1 MLSSLHVHNFALIE
15 DALIEFTT
23 GFNVFT
29 GETGAGKSILIDAF
43 GIVLGNRA
51 STDYIRS
58 GADSYWVQATF
69 DLSKQIT
76 ARKVLEEWGIENQE
90 DILFLRRRVLKNG
103 KSQNTINGMQVP
115 LNMLSKIAAQLV
127 DIHGQHENQ
136 QLLRAGAPLD
146 IIDIYG
152 GTKLQEALDT
162 YREIYKE
169 HNLAKREY
177 TLLLEQTNNQQEIM
191 ERMEAQIKEIE
202 TAHILPKEDETLR
215 EQVQKLSNSGKILEA
230 VNSAHNLLDGDE
242 RKEGILEL
250 LTKASVVI
258 DKVKAY
264 DASLQV
270 VYEGMDNAWLTL
282 EDLRQTLGNYIAS
295 GDFEPNQLTVI
306 QERLDLLFRLKKKY
320 GGSLEEVAK
329 HLAKTQE
336 EYENIAFLDKK
347 LTLAQKKEQELEKE
361 MLAKAALLTECR
373 SVAAEKFTGL
383 VTMHIK
389 DLAMEQGIFK
399 AGFTLKDSCE
409 AKGRDSAEF
418 LFSANL
424 GMELKPLQKIASGGE
439 LSRLALAIKT
449 VLLEKS
455 GVSTMVF
462 DEIDTG
468 VGGVTAQ
475 KMAEKIAIIAKR
487 RQVLCIT
494 HLAQIACFADNHL
507 YITKATKDE
516 STVTLVKPL
525 AAEERVVEIMRM
537 TGGKSIT
544 STARENAVEILDM
557 AAKIKAAL

>member
-15 DALIEFTT
+15 DALIEFTP

-43 GIVLGNRA
+43 SIVLGNRA

-58 GADSYWVQATF
+58 GADSYWVQAVF
-69 DLSKQIT
+69 DLSDQKPVLQL
-76 ARKVLEEWGIENQE
+76 LEELGIENQE
-90 DILFLRRRVLKNG
+90 DTLFLRRRVLKNG
-103 KSQNTINGMQVP
+103 KSQATVNGMQIPVN
-115 LNMLSKIAAQLV
+115 LLSKIAAHLV

-136 QLLRAGAPLD
+136 QLLRTGAPLEM
-146 IIDIYG
+146 IDVYG
-152 GTKLQEALDT
+152 GTKLQELLSAYQEV
-162 YREIYKE
+162 YRAHGAASSEFAI
-169 HNLAKREY
+169 
-177 TLLLEQTNNQQEIM
+177 LLEQNQNRQEIM
-191 ERMEAQIKEIE
+191 ERLQAEITEIE
-202 TAHILPKEDETLR
+202 NAHILPKEDELLR

-230 VNSAHNLLDGDE
+230 VNLAHKLLDGDE
-242 RKEGILEL
+242 HKEGILDL
-250 LTKASVVI
+250 LTEASTTV
-258 DKVKAY
+258 DRVKSF
-264 DASLQV
+264 DSSLQA
-270 VYEGMDNAWLTL
+270 VYDGMDNAWLTL

-295 GDFEPNQLTVI
+295 GDFEPAQLTAI

-320 GGSLEEVAK
+320 GGTLEDVTKQLSEK
-329 HLAKTQE
+329 QE
-336 EYENIAFLDKK
+336 EYDGMAFLDKN
-347 LTLAQKKEQELEKE
+347 LALARKKKQELEQE
-361 MLAKAALLTECR
+361 MLAKAEALTNYR
-373 SVAAEKFTGL
+373 HQAAKAFTQL
-383 VTMHIK
+383 VTLHIK

-399 AGFTLKDSCE
+399 AGFARKDKCDI
-409 AKGRDSAEF
+409 KGQDAVEF

-475 KMAEKIAIIAKR
+475 KMAEKIAIISTK

-507 YITKATKDE
+507 YITKTIKGG
-516 STVTLVKPL
+516 STITMVKTLGPK
-525 AAEERVVEIMRM
+525 ERIEEIMRM
-537 TGGKSIT
+537 TGGKSTT
-544 STARENAVEILDM
+544 STAKENAVEILEM
-557 AAKIKAAL
+557 ATKIKNAL

>member
-15 DALIEFTT
+15 DALIEFTP

-43 GIVLGNRA
+43 SIVLGNRA

-58 GADSYWVQATF
+58 GADSYWVQAVF
-69 DLSKQIT
+69 DLSDQKPVLQL
-76 ARKVLEEWGIENQE
+76 LEELGIENQE
-90 DILFLRRRVLKNG
+90 DTLFLRRRVLKNG
-103 KSQNTINGMQVP
+103 KSQATVNGMQIPVN
-115 LNMLSKIAAQLV
+115 LLSKIAAHLV

-136 QLLRAGAPLD
+136 QLLRTGAPLEM
-146 IIDIYG
+146 IDVYG
-152 GTKLQEALDT
+152 GTKLQELLSAYQEV
-162 YREIYKE
+162 YRAHGAASSEFAI
-169 HNLAKREY
+169 
-177 TLLLEQTNNQQEIM
+177 LLEQNQNRQEIM
-191 ERMEAQIKEIE
+191 ERLQAEITEIE
-202 TAHILPKEDETLR
+202 NAHILPKEDELLR

-230 VNSAHNLLDGDE
+230 VNLAHKLLDGDE
-242 RKEGILEL
+242 HKEGILDL
-250 LTKASVVI
+250 LTEASTAV
-258 DKVKAY
+258 DRVKSF
-264 DASLQV
+264 DSSLQA
-270 VYEGMDNAWLTL
+270 VYDGMDNAWLTL

-295 GDFEPNQLTVI
+295 GDFEPAQLTAI

-320 GGSLEEVAK
+320 GGTLEDVTKQLSEK
-329 HLAKTQE
+329 QE
-336 EYENIAFLDKK
+336 EYDGMAFLDKN
-347 LTLAQKKEQELEKE
+347 LALARKKKQELEQE
-361 MLAKAALLTECR
+361 MLAKAEALTNYR
-373 SVAAEKFTGL
+373 HQAAKAFTQL
-383 VTMHIK
+383 VTLHIK

-399 AGFTLKDSCE
+399 AGFARKDKCDI
-409 AKGRDSAEF
+409 KGQDAVEF

-475 KMAEKIAIIAKR
+475 KMAEKIAIISTK

-507 YITKATKDE
+507 YITKTIKGG
-516 STVTLVKPL
+516 STITMVKTLGPK
-525 AAEERVVEIMRM
+525 ERIEEIMRM
-537 TGGKSIT
+537 TGGKSTT
-544 STARENAVEILDM
+544 STAKENAVEILDM
-557 AAKIKAAL
+557 AAKIKNAL